1 MYLGNFLPPTSDSVS
16 LVRVGLACGV
26 YWQVFGDISAVR
38 ELAEVVGLCKSNEA
52 ILLEV
57 RRACRLRRAKGPHSI
72 FAHAARH
79 LF

>member
-1 MYLGNFLPPTSDSVS
+1 MSLGNFLPTTSESVS
-16 LVRVGLACGV
+16 LVSVGLACGL

-38 ELAEVVGLCKSNEA
+38 ELAEGVNLCKYNEA

-57 RRACRLRRAKGPHSI
+57 RRACLLRRPTEPHSI
-72 FAHAARH
+72 FAHASRH